1 MIKVLQIRETPATK
15 CGGIDA
21 NCQAISNAFTYDED
35 IDMLPIKDYKIIEK
49 SYLRFKYIPYKE
61 VYDDIKEKNPNVVHI
76 HGSYTFT
83 FINVVKAA
91 RKLKKKIVYS
101 PHFHPFYSLARPK
114 LGFIFFH
121 VLTRPFLKYVDTVIT
136 INSEDTAW
144 FQKFHS
150 NVVRIP
156 HWSKLNPGGV
166 ETYKKK
172 TNQVLFVGRIND
184 SIKGVEHIYSLPEGK
199 YDIHCVGKGDL
210 QTRSDITQH
219 INISDEELS
228 RLYAESS
235 LLVIPSRYEAF
246 SYVAVEA
253 LSCNTP
259 IVVSDRV
266 RIADYFETC
275 PYVGIFTYHDMLG
288 FKKAVDQTKGQPV
301 DMDYVKHIFDS
312 DRLKEIYREIY
323 MHI

>member
-21 NCQAISNAFTYDED
+21 NCQAICNAFRHDEN
-35 IDMLPIKDYKIIEK
+35 IDMLPIKDYEVVEM
-49 SYLRFKYIPYKE
+49 SFPRSKYVPYKE
-61 VYDDIKEKNPNVVHI
+61 VYDDIKETNPDVVHV

-83 FINVVKAA
+83 FMNVVKAA
-91 RKLKKKIVYS
+91 RKLKKRIVYS

-114 LGFIFFH
+114 MGFIFFH
-121 VLTRPFLKYVDTVIT
+121 VLTKPFLKYVDTVIT

-144 FQKFHS
+144 FKKFHS

-156 HWSKLNPGGV
+156 HWSKFNSDSGKV
-166 ETYKKK
+166 YKKK
-172 TNQVLFVGRIND
+172 ANQVLFVGRIND
-184 SIKGVEHIYSLPEGK
+184 SIKGIEHIYSLPEGE
-199 YDIHCVGKGDL
+199 YDIHCVGKGNL
-210 QTRSDITQH
+210 QSRSDITQH
-219 INISDEELS
+219 INISDEELT

-259 IVVSDRV
+259 IVASDRV
-266 RIADYFETC
+266 RITDYFETC
-275 PYVGIFTYHDMLG
+275 PYVGVFKYHDMSG
-288 FKKAVDQTKGQPV
+288 FKKAVEQTINQPV
-301 DMDYVKHIFDS
+301 EVGYVKHIFDS
-312 DRLKEIYREIY
+312 ERLKDIYKEIYR
-323 MHI
+323 